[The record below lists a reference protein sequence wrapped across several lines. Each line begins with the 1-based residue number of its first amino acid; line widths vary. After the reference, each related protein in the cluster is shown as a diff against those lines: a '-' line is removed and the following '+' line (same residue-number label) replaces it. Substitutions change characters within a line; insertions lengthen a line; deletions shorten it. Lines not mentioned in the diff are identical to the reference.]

1 MLSPTLDLNQTS
13 DKLISMKN
21 LITKFITYM
30 ELGSGY
36 SWSYR
41 WYRIKEL
48 FGFIPSYYELTVIP
62 TIVLG
67 CLTNLGWYAIR
78 FATEGLAYITVGEFV
93 FAFLFFLVMMTFE
106 DLVKAFV
113 ERLKSDAFFL

>member
-1 MLSPTLDLNQTS
+1 MVTLIVTLDLNQTS
-13 DKLISMKN
+13 DNLISMKN
-21 LITKFITYM
+21 LISEIF
-30 ELGSGY
+30 GRGY

-62 TIVLG
+62 AIVLG
-67 CLTNLGWYAIR
+67 CLTNLGWYAIH
-78 FATEGLAYITVGEFV
+78 FATEGIAYVTAGEFV
-93 FAFLFFLVMMTFE
+93 FAFLFFIVLMTLE

-113 ERLKSDAFFL
+113 ERIKSDTFFL